1 MKANQ
6 LSDVQLPV
14 KIISFNTGREYSSC
28 GQRIAAV
35 KLSTGNIAFVDHDR
49 GLDGVTPPVDAL
61 IDEKKYPEFVMR
73 HYDNGTAAPLDCLS
87 GSMGNPDNYYAMRSA
102 LRAAAESAPKIELSV
117 QVDDA
122 EANGPSI

>member
-61 IDEKKYPEFVMR
+61 MASFADTIPSAINSFSEISP
-73 HYDNGTAAPLDCLS
+73 GLAP
-87 GSMGNPDNYYAMRSA
+87 
-102 LRAAAESAPKIELSV
+102 
-117 QVDDA
+117 
-122 EANGPSI
+122 